1 MDIGYTLLKMFRVFE
16 ERWET
21 RQMQTKRNTKI
32 FLLFRDAEQRMEY
45 KPFKTPLRY
54 HLICI
59 HLNSI
64 C

>member
-1 MDIGYTLLKMFRVFE
+1 MDIGCKFLKMFPVFE
-16 ERWET
+16 ERRET
-21 RQMQTKRNTKI
+21 RQMQAVRNTKI
-32 FLLFRDAEQRMEY
+32 FPLLSNAEQRMEY